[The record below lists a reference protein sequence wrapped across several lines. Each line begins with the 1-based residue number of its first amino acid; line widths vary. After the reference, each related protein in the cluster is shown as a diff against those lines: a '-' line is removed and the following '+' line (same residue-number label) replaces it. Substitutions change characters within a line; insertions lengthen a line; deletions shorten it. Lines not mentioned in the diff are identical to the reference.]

1 MKSFNYTIKDA
12 QGIHARPAGVLVK
25 EAGRFKSDIT
35 IEKDGKKAD
44 AKRIFA
50 VMGLGVKSGE
60 TITVNIEGEDE
71 DILVVKIGG
80 EGLYPGERAAV
91 TLDFNLK
98 LPEIRHRFGY
108 QGSRVNLGNWYPIAC
123 AF

>member
-71 DILVVKIGG
+71 DK
-80 EGLYPGERAAV
+80 AASS
-91 TLDFNLK
+91 LQGFLQNNL
-98 LPEIRHRFGY
+98 
-108 QGSRVNLGNWYPIAC
+108 
-123 AF
+123 

>member
-71 DILVVKIGG
+71 DK
-80 EGLYPGERAAV
+80 AASS
-91 TLDFNLK
+91 L
-98 LPEIRHRFGY
+98 
-108 QGSRVNLGNWYPIAC
+108 QGFLQNNI
-123 AF
+123 